1 MIENLNE
8 FFTATYI
15 HNKAFYG
22 IQLLAVMS
30 LMGIGLGLS
39 SQLFFKGWRDMRS
52 KLQVKKS

>member
-8 FFTATYI
+8 FFAATYI
-15 HNKAFYG
+15 HNRAFYG

-30 LMGIGLGLS
+30 LMGIGLGLG
-39 SQLFFKGWRDMRS
+39 SQLFFKGWKGMRS

>member
-1 MIENLNE
+1 MFEHLND

-39 SQLFFKGWRDMRS
+39 NQLLCKGWRSMRS
-52 KLQVKKS
+52 ILQVKKS